1 MGRIEELEP
10 AGDLD
15 TNADN
20 VRSGA
25 ASERMAAAWKPGAR
39 GDEGVR
45 RLMPLLLEGELEER
59 WRAAMGLTRAGKK
72 AVDPLISALS
82 HERPETRSAAA
93 WALQE
98 IGDRKAAVKPLIKR
112 SKTPRTRAGGWR
124 RPARTGSPT
133 RRGSGPSK
141 KPLKKRARKPEG
153 IPGCLRGVPE
163 GPPAPVFI
171 LPPAPQSD

>member
-59 WRAAMGLTRAGKK
+59 WRAAGGLTRAGKK
-72 AVDPLISALS
+72 AVEPLISALS
-82 HERPETRSAAA
+82 HERPESRSAAA
-93 WALQE
+93 WALQK
-98 IGDRKAAVKPLIKR
+98 IGDRKAVKPLIKTLEYTQDSCR
-112 SKTPRTRAGGWR
+112 WMAAACPNRFADEEGLRALEKALEKESEEARGYTGLLCGGV
-124 RPARTGSPT
+124 
-133 RRGSGPSK
+133 
-141 KPLKKRARKPEG
+141 L
-153 IPGCLRGVPE
+153 
-163 GPPAPVFI
+163 
-171 LPPAPQSD
+171 